1 MPLMSAQVNELNS
14 AVEYPKF
21 KNTSPNE
28 TDISTAYKSSS
39 LLFVRESEHENKGFG
54 KTNLC

>member
-1 MPLMSAQVNELNS
+1 MSAQVNELNS

-28 TDISTAYKSSS
+28 TDISMAYKSSS